1 MSRSITPIHL
11 VGSVPLDGPRE
22 VFRTVGQIL
31 GQRIDRIPDGETGVR
46 SGWIRWQ
53 RPLFANHPSFEPTTE
68 AEHAYHNI
76 APFRLRADTDASRL
90 SFGSLGYSAAARDS
104 YAIFQAE
111 KQAGNVHPDCRFQ
124 ISLPTPLAPVAAFVR
139 LEDQLH
145 VEQRYAD
152 RLLSEL
158 DEIVAVAP
166 ASQLAIQWDV
176 AREFMYVE
184 GVMAPPF
191 DDVFGEIARRLQS
204 LSSRVPDDVELGLH
218 LCYGDSGH
226 KHFVEPS
233 DATNLVKVANLLSQ
247 VIERPIA
254 WIHMPVP
261 IARDDAAY
269 FEPLSDLRLHPET
282 TLFLGLVHLSDGIE
296 GGRRRIRAAHAF
308 YDEFGIATEC
318 GFGRR
323 PPETV
328 PDLLRLHLALASG

>member
-1 MSRSITPIHL
+1 MPLHL
-11 VGSVPLDGPRE
+11 VGSVPLEGPRE
-22 VFRTVGQIL
+22 VFHTVGQIL
-31 GQRIDRIPDGETGVR
+31 GQRINRIPDGETGIR

-53 RPLFANHPSFEPTTE
+53 RPVFANHPSFEPTTE
-68 AEHAYHNI
+68 AEHTYHNI
-76 APFRLRADTDASRL
+76 APLGLRADTDASRL

-111 KQAGNVHPDCRFQ
+111 KQAGSVHPGCRFQ

-139 LEDQLH
+139 LEDQLN

-152 RLLSEL
+152 RLLLEV
-158 DEIVAVAP
+158 DEIVAMAP

-191 DDVFGEIARRLQS
+191 NDVFGEIVRRMKS
-204 LSSRVPDDVELGLH
+204 LSTRVPREVELGFH

-226 KHFVEPS
+226 KHFIEPG
-233 DATNLVKVANLLSQ
+233 DAANLVKVANLLSQ
-247 VIERPIA
+247 AIERPIA

-261 IARDDAAY
+261 RARDDAAY

-282 TLFLGLVHLSDGIE
+282 ALFLGLIHLSDGIE
-296 GGRRRIRAAHAF
+296 GGRRRIRAAQAF
-308 YDEFGIATEC
+308 CDGFGIATEC

-323 PPETV
+323 PRETI
-328 PDLLRLHLALASG
+328 PDLLRLHLALASEWPGS